1 MDIENYKIIAAIFG
15 VIGSV
20 ILAYRNK
27 KIQSAQTLVASAQD
41 HNTRQMMRNSG
52 DIVIFGELEKYLKKS
67 QEKGLLYTGYLF
79 FILAILFYLYALFIT
94 N

>member
-52 DIVIFGELEKYLKKS
+52 DIVIFGELDKMTSLVE
-67 QEKGLLYTGYLF
+67 
-79 FILAILFYLYALFIT
+79 T
-94 N
+94 NMNMMMSELTTDIEIIHANI